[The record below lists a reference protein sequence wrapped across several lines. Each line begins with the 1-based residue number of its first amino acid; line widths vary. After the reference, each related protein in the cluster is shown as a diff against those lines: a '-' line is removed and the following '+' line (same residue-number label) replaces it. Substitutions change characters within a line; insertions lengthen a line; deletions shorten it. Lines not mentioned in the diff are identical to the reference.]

1 MNIGVLTSSRADYGI
16 YYPLLKALNED
27 NYFNLNMLVFGTH
40 LSQRYGD
47 TISHIEKDGFTIGAR
62 LETMPKDD
70 SPQAIS
76 AAMAATISA
85 FSSVWIENK
94 YDLIFALGDRYEMFA
109 AVASALPFNIPVAH
123 LHGGETTL
131 GAIDNAFRHSITH
144 MSRYHFV
151 TCEPYRKRVSEL
163 TGSSENIF
171 NVGALSIDNLSQLHY
186 LSKDEFLARFHIDLN
201 LPTILVT
208 FHPETVA
215 FEKNE
220 AYILTLIE
228 VLKEL
233 NQYQIVI
240 TMPNADTMGLV
251 IREHLNSFIIT
262 HNNAIGVESFGLT
275 GYLTCMNYC
284 RFMLGNTSSGFVEAA
299 WFAKPVV
306 NIGHRQKGRIETPN
320 IYTCS
325 IEKAEIEKGIQW
337 AENFDSSV
345 DCNIYGDGNAAG
357 RIVEI
362 LKQPNIQEI

>member
-16 YYPLLKALNED
+16 YFPLLKALHED
-27 NYFNLNMLVFGTH
+27 NYFNLTMLVFGTH
-40 LSQRYGD
+40 LSQRYGY
-47 TISHIEKDGFTIGAR
+47 TVGHIEKDGFTIGAR
-62 LETMPKDD
+62 LETVPKDD

-131 GAIDNAFRHSITH
+131 GAIDNAFRHCITH

-151 TCEPYRKRVSEL
+151 SCEPYGNRVREL
-163 TGSSENIF
+163 TGFSKNIF
-171 NVGALSIDNLSQLHY
+171 NVGALSIDNLAHLQY
-186 LSKDEFLARFHIDLN
+186 LSKEEFLARFKIDLN

-220 AYILTLIE
+220 EYVLTLID

-233 NQYQIVI
+233 IQYQIVI
-240 TMPNADTMGLV
+240 TMPNADTMGLI
-251 IREHLNSFIIT
+251 IRKHLVSFIE
-262 HNNAIGVESFGLT
+262 HYNHVIGVENFGLI
-275 GYLTCMNYC
+275 GYISCMNYC
-284 RFMLGNTSSGFVEAA
+284 KFMIGNTSSGFVEAA

-306 NIGHRQKGRIETPN
+306 NIGDRQKGRIETPN
-320 IYTCS
+320 IYSCS
-325 IEKAEIEKGIQW
+325 IEKKEIRKGIEW
-337 AENFDSSV
+337 AETFDSSV
-345 DCNIYGDGNAAG
+345 DCNIYGEGNAVG
-357 RIVEI
+357 KIVEI
-362 LKQPNIQEI
+362 LKETLEV